1 MVQLHL
7 FVVESQAKGHG
18 AQRIPAQ
25 TESQNS
31 PQGKTQTHS
40 IVPDAVKVN
49 IQRAG
54 MCYLRKQLNKN
65 TSGKYSFTYTT
76 LFGLNIH
83 KQ

>member
-18 AQRIPAQ
+18 AQWIPAQ

-40 IVPDAVKVN
+40 IVPDTVKVDT
-49 IQRAG
+49 QRAG
-54 MCYLRKQLNKN
+54 MW
-65 TSGKYSFTYTT
+65 
-76 LFGLNIH
+76 
-83 KQ
+83 